1 VLIDFPIALAAMS
14 GYSDWPTRVVARRMG
29 AGYTIGEALLDR
41 FVVDVSKGRKA
52 RRYLRVTDDDHPA
65 GAQLMGST
73 GEQLGPAARRL
84 VEAGFDVIALDPLGQ
99 PLAKS
104 GLRADLV
111 REDLNFGCPVKKVV
125 GKCRGGYLLGQPR
138 EAVEIV
144 SRVRDAVPPHV
155 PVTVKLRRGMDDSS
169 ESRDAFDAI
178 LEGVFAR
185 GAAAVTVHGR
195 TVRQRYDGRSSWDFL
210 REVKQRLGR
219 RIVFGSGDL
228 FTAQDCLAM
237 LDQTGVD
244 GLTIARGAI
253 GNPWIF
259 GELRALLSGTSV
271 PTPPSVAQQRE
282 ALVAHYRL
290 AESLYGPKRAGFVM
304 CKYGIKYARV
314 HPRPIEVRDAF
325 AAARNAEHWWAVLDR
340 WYGASGPYP

>member
-1 VLIDFPIALAAMS
+1 MPEARRLAPLRLGPVSIELPIALAAMS

-52 RRYLRVTDDDHPA
+52 RRYFRVTDDDHPA
-65 GAQLMGST
+65 AAQLMGST

-84 VEAGFDVIALDPLGQ
+84 VEAGFDVI
-99 PLAKS
+99 
-104 GLRADLV
+104 
-111 REDLNFGCPVKKVV
+111 DLNFACPVKKVV
-125 GKCRGGYLLGQPR
+125 GKCRGGYLLGRPR

-144 SRVRDAVPPHV
+144 SRVRDAVPAHV
-155 PVTVKLRRGMDDSS
+155 PVTVKLRRGVDDSP

-178 LEGVFAR
+178 LEGVFVR

-210 REVKQRLGR
+210 REVKQRVGR
-219 RIVFGSGDL
+219 RLVFGSGDL

-244 GLTIARGAI
+244 ALTIARGAI

-259 GELRALLSGTSV
+259 SELRALLSGTPV
-271 PTPPSVAQQRE
+271 PRPPSVAQQRE
-282 ALVAHYRL
+282 TLVAHYRL
-290 AESLYGPKRAGFVM
+290 AEGLYGPKRAGFVM

-314 HPRPIEVRDAF
+314 HPRPLEVRDAF

-340 WYGASGPYP
+340 WYGVSGHDP